1 MTAKSSKRVLE
12 IGKKRIIKSVA
23 TFKDMMAL
31 CSSDA
36 ERKEKILDLYE
47 T

>member
-1 MTAKSSKRVLE
+1 VTAKSSKRVLE
-12 IGKKRIIKSVA
+12 IGKKRIIKNIE
-23 TFKDMMAL
+23 TFKDMMIV

-47 T
+47 N